1 MAIAV
6 GSFSIVDLYDARTLA
21 SLVSSNLSKY
31 QIYNPDNGQYNPDYT
46 TTNLVLQAEVYIA
59 GTASDISASSDI
71 TSINWYLNNSTTPIT
86 TGGAYTISGTN
97 GRILTI
103 SQNILRQICR

>member
-46 TTNLVLQAEVYIA
+46 TTNLVL
-59 GTASDISASSDI
+59 
-71 TSINWYLNNSTTPIT
+71 
-86 TGGAYTISGTN
+86 
-97 GRILTI
+97 
-103 SQNILRQICR
+103 